1 MSNEPAMIDEGKE
14 QARGELT
21 ANPVAPPRVSV
32 VIVNWNTRELTS
44 KCIASLKETL
54 GDLPAEIIL
63 VDNDSA
69 DGSADYIA
77 EHHPDV
83 CLVRSTEN
91 LGFARGNNLGF
102 KYAHGEYLVL
112 LNSDTIVLK
121 GAVQRLVEY
130 LDAHRDVAAVGGQ
143 HLNGEGDFVPTGLFF
158 PTLWSDLSVAAGLN
172 KFGPWLLKK
181 NLRAASLWYAVETQA
196 VDWLSNSFVAVRRE
210 EVLTQVGPLPEEFFL
225 YGEDIEWY
233 WRMREAGLRVCYVH
247 GAPIVHLE
255 NKSSNQLYQN
265 NAKHY
270 RYLDAF
276 HVFAARHRN
285 PVSWRLG
292 WVAKALHW
300 GALGTRDYLRGR
312 LTKNED
318 ALQRAHWLRSFAR
331 YHIDQVVGKVAPIA
345 R

>member
-1 MSNEPAMIDEGKE
+1 MSDNPTVLDERK
-14 QARGELT
+14 QSSRGEVT
-21 ANPVAPPRVSV
+21 ATESLPRVSV

-44 KCIASLKETL
+44 HCIVTLKETL
-54 GDLPAEIIL
+54 EGLPAEIIV

-77 EHHPDV
+77 EHHQDI

-112 LNSDTIVLK
+112 LNSDTIVLA

-130 LDAHRDVAAVGGQ
+130 LDAHPDVSAVGGQ

-172 KFGPWLLKK
+172 KFGPWMLKK
-181 NLRAASLWYAVETQA
+181 NLRLASVWYAVETQP

-210 EVLTQVGPLPEEFFL
+210 VLTQVGPLPDEFFL

-318 ALQRAHWLRSFAR
+318 ALRRAHWLRSFAR

>member
-1 MSNEPAMIDEGKE
+1 MSNKEAMLVEGRE
-14 QARGELT
+14 SSRGEL
-21 ANPVAPPRVSV
+21 AAKGNVPRVSV

-44 KCIASLKETL
+44 HCIATLKETL
-54 GDLPAEIIL
+54 GELSAEIIV

-77 EHHPDV
+77 AEHPDV
-83 CLVRSTEN
+83 CLVRSKEN

-112 LNSDTIVLK
+112 LNSDTIVLE

-130 LDAHRDVAAVGGQ
+130 LDEHPDVSAVGGQ
-143 HLNGEGDFVPTGLFF
+143 HLNGEGEFVPTGLFF
-158 PTLWSDLSVAAGLN
+158 PTLWSDLSIAAGLN
-172 KFGPWLLKK
+172 KFGPWMLKK
-181 NLRAASLWYAVETQA
+181 NLRLARVWYAVETQP

-210 EVLTQVGPLPEEFFL
+210 VLDQVGPLPDEFFL

-255 NKSSNQLYQN
+255 NRSSNQLYQN

-312 LTKNED
+312 LKKDED
-318 ALQRAHWLRSFAR
+318 ALRRAHWLRSFAR
-331 YHIDQVVGKVAPIA
+331 YHIDQVVGKVAPLA

>member
-1 MSNEPAMIDEGKE
+1 MSNEKAMLGERKE
-14 QARGELT
+14 SAHGES
-21 ANPVAPPRVSV
+21 AAADSNAPRVSV
-32 VIVNWNTRELTS
+32 VIVNWNTRELTAQ
-44 KCIASLKETL
+44 CISTLKATL
-54 GDLPAEIIL
+54 DGLTAEIIL
-63 VDNDSA
+63 VDNDSS

-83 CLVRSTEN
+83 RLIRSKEN

-102 KYAHGEYLVL
+102 KYTSGEYLVL
-112 LNSDTIVLK
+112 LNSDTIVLE

-130 LDAHRDVAAVGGQ
+130 LDTHADVSAVGGQ
-143 HLNGEGDFVPTGLFF
+143 HLNGEGEFVPTGLFF
-158 PTLWSDLSVAAGLN
+158 PTLWSDLSIAAGLN

-181 NLRAASLWYAVETQA
+181 NQRLASVWYAVETQD

-210 EVLTQVGPLPEEFFL
+210 VLDQVGPLPDEFFL

-312 LTKNED
+312 LSKNED
-318 ALQRAHWLRSFAR
+318 ALRRAHWLRSFAR